1 MKVKYLNPTSY
12 IADLLQCFE
21 NTEQVQNFF
30 AASAETSKWSEA
42 TNQNVSQTTL
52 W

>member
-1 MKVKYLNPTSY
+1 MRVKYLNPKSY
-12 IADLLQCFE
+12 IADLQCFE

-30 AASAETSKWSEA
+30 AASVEISKCSEA
-42 TNQNVSQTTL
+42 TNQNVSQTTS

>member
-1 MKVKYLNPTSY
+1 MKVKYLNPKFST
-12 IADLLQCFE
+12 AHLQCFE

-30 AASAETSKWSEA
+30 ATSVEISKWSEA
-42 TNQNVSQTTL
+42 TNQNVFQTTL